1 MPASFLKYYIVK
13 DRSKLSDS
21 DRNQATILLV
31 TFTHKLMKQD
41 SLKDV
46 GVQKLEKIL
55 RLIKEEYERGEM
67 PWLNTKMKEIY

>member
-1 MPASFLKYYIVK
+1 VPASFLKYYIVK

-31 TFTHKLMKQD
+31 TFAHKLMKQD

-46 GVQKLEKIL
+46 GVQKQEKIL
-55 RLIKEEYERGEM
+55 RLIKEEHERGEM